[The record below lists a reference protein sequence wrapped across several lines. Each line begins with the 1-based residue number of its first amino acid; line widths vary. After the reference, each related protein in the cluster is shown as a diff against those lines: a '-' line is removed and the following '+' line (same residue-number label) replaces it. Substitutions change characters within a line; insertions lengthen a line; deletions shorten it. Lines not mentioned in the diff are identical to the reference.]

1 MTTVSPS
8 RCVFSL
14 FFNLGQCVVL
24 RDAVN
29 RGIGRYEIKNLMIQI
44 IQYIE
49 LFEEIPIILG

>member
-29 RGIGRYEIKNLMIQI
+29 RGIGGYEIKNLMIQI

-49 LFEEIPIILG
+49 LFEEIPII